1 MPAAPAPGFVV
12 DHGARVASAMPSS
25 GAGLMDGGFVK
36 KSQVIIVTIIIIYIY
51 MYYIT
56 YTCIYIYIYM
66 HIYIYVYAYI
76 YRFVKKFV
84 QTYNKEMI
92 SRYGGGR
99 SEIDA
104 AKGIPL
110 SQ

>member
-1 MPAAPAPGFVV
+1 MCVRVVVVVVYYLNHMQKTTQWDRPMPAAPAPGFVV

-56 YTCIYIYIYM
+56 YTCTYIYIYTCIYTYMYM
-66 HIYIYVYAYI
+66 HIYIG
-76 YRFVKKFV
+76 
-84 QTYNKEMI
+84 
-92 SRYGGGR
+92 S
-99 SEIDA
+99 
-104 AKGIPL
+104 
-110 SQ
+110 

>member
-1 MPAAPAPGFVV
+1 MQKTTQWDRPMPAAPAPGFVV

-56 YTCIYIYIYM
+56 YTCTYIYIYIHAYI
-66 HIYIYVYAYI
+66 HICICIYI
-76 YRFVKKFV
+76 
-84 QTYNKEMI
+84 
-92 SRYGGGR
+92 
-99 SEIDA
+99 
-104 AKGIPL
+104 
-110 SQ
+110 